1 MFNLFNSQKR
11 LINYPYKFNRIQV
24 DNKALE
30 YREKDQHYNFRHHIQ
45 NKILIEKVIKEKLRE
60 IPIQAT
66 QFLHKTRYAVQIQV
80 FNLMVAMKD

>member
-1 MFNLFNSQKR
+1 

-24 DNKALE
+24 GNKALE

-45 NKILIEKVIKEKLRE
+45 NKILEKVVKEKLRE

-66 QFLHKTRYAVQIQV
+66 QFLHKTRFAVQIQG
-80 FNLMVAMKD
+80 FNLMVATKD